1 MKNLSKEKRLQLVLV
16 GLLTGGAIAGLWFG
30 LIAMQESKIKE
41 IAQKKQ
47 SVQKEI
53 DKVQKVKVG
62 SSDLEKELKEATN
75 RLAQIEEGMPSAN
88 GDLFSWI
95 VSSIKQFNA
104 PSYKVDMPQ
113 FSAPAVGEVHMFSSF
128 PYNQAVVTV
137 GGTAYYFE
145 FGKFLADLENHFPYV
160 RVQNLNLEP
169 GFAANTAGDERE
181 KLSFRMEIVTL
192 VKSGQPVT
200 ITRQ

>member
-16 GLLTGGAIAGLWFG
+16 GILTVGVIVGLWLG
-30 LIAMQESKIKE
+30 LIDMQKSKLKE
-41 IAQKKQ
+41 IAQKSQ
-47 SVQKEI
+47 NIQKEI
-53 DKVQKVKVG
+53 DKVQKVVVSAG
-62 SSDLEKELKEATN
+62 DLDKELKEATN
-75 RLAQIEEGMPSAN
+75 RLALIEETMPSAS

-95 VSSIKQFNA
+95 VSSIKQFNV

-113 FSAPAVGEVHMFSSF
+113 FSAPAVSDVHMFTGF
-128 PYNQAVVTV
+128 PYNQAIVTV
-137 GGTAYYFE
+137 GGTGYYFE
-145 FGKFLADLENHFPYV
+145 FGKFMADFENHFPYV

-169 GFAANTAGDERE
+169 AFAANASGDEKE

-192 VKSGQPVT
+192 VKPGQPVT